1 MKARLLELMARI
13 DAMAV
18 RERVLVFAAAA
29 AILAGLLYTLL
40 VAPAQQRV
48 MQLGREAE
56 STAAQVREL
65 QIQLDAL
72 ARRAEADPDEDNRRA
87 LARLREETAA
97 VDAELR
103 ERTLEFIS
111 PAQMTRVVE
120 DLVTRTE
127 GLTLLALQ
135 SELPVLAEGLVEPA
149 EGDAT
154 DAPRIYRHG
163 LSVELSGSYHAVLA
177 YTQALEALPWKLFWD
192 ELELVTDTYPTA
204 RVRLR
209 VYTLSLNEAWIGV

>member
-1 MKARLLELMARI
+1 MKARLLALMARI
-13 DAMAV
+13 DAMAA
-18 RERVLVFAAAA
+18 RERVLVFAASAV
-29 AILAGLLYTLL
+29 ILAGLLYTFL
-40 VAPAQQRV
+40 VAPAQQRLT
-48 MQLGREAE
+48 QLDREAE

-87 LARLREETAA
+87 LARLREEMTS

-127 GLTLLALQ
+127 GLSLLSLQ
-135 SELPVLAEGLVEPA
+135 SELPVLAEGLVERP
-149 EGDAT
+149 EGDET

-163 LSVELSGSYHAVLA
+163 LSVELSGSYHGVLA

-192 ELELVTDTYPTA
+192 ELELVTETYPTA